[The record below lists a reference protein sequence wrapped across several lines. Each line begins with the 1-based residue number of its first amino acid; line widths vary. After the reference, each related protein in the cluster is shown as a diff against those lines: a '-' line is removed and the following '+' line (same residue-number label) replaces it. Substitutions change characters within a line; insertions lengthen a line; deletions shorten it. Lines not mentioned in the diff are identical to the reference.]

1 MQEAPPRSDERFAFG
16 QNWRRFID
24 DVDESRI
31 QEAERSLSS
40 MLGLTDLRG
49 RSFLDIGS
57 GSGLFSLAAARLG
70 AEPVLSIDY
79 DPESV
84 AATREIKRRFLPN
97 AEWTIERG
105 DVTDG
110 SLLAGLGTYDVV
122 YAWGVLHHTGA
133 IWRAL
138 ENTCRRVGEGGVLF
152 VSIYND
158 QGRRSRTWRRVKR
171 RYNRLPPLLRP
182 PFAVAVMLPFELRS
196 FARAAVRGHPSTYVR
211 EWTQSGQRGMSRWHD
226 LIDWVGGYPFEVAR
240 PEEVFEF
247 CRERGFEL
255 MRLQTCG
262 GSSGNNQFVFRR
274 REPTPDELK

>member
-1 MQEAPPRSDERFAFG
+1 MQEAAPRSPERFAFG

-24 DVDESRI
+24 DVDDGRI
-31 QEAERSLSS
+31 QEAEGSLSS

-70 AEPVLSIDY
+70 AGPVLSIDY
-79 DPESV
+79 DAESV
-84 AATREIKRRFLPN
+84 ATTREIKRRFLPE
-97 AEWTIERG
+97 ADWAIERG

-110 SLLAGLGTYDVV
+110 SFLARIGTYDVV

-133 IWRAL
+133 IWHAL
-138 ENTCRRVGEGGVLF
+138 DNTCRRVGEGGILF

-158 QGRRSRTWRRVKR
+158 QGRKSRAWRRVKQ
-171 RYNRLPPLLRP
+171 RYNRLPQLLRP

-196 FARAAVRGHPSTYVR
+196 FTGALIRCNPGKYVR
-211 EWTQSGQRGMSRWHD
+211 EWTQPRRRGMSRWHD
-226 LIDWVGGYPFEVAR
+226 LLDWVGGYPFEVAR

-247 CRERGFEL
+247 CRDRGFEL
-255 MRLQTCG
+255 LRLQTCG

-274 REPTPDELK
+274 REPIP